1 MSGDGGRWRLKSGLE
16 FARFF
21 EWERRVRLAARVN
34 RKFSRQGFESP
45 WRARGE
51 RGGRMLEV
59 GGDCDSSSRCEV
71 GLLLLGAPCLVKRC
85 DLITEKGNLIS
96 KTGTVLLTR
105 SPRHTEDYGPFIKSQ
120 RRGWALE
127 AGGDFHCSSRR
138 EVGLLLRGGALF
150 D

>member
-1 MSGDGGRWRLKSGLE
+1 
-16 FARFF
+16 
-21 EWERRVRLAARVN
+21 
-34 RKFSRQGFESP
+34 
-45 WRARGE
+45 
-51 RGGRMLEV
+51 MLEV

-85 DLITEKGNLIS
+85 DLITEEGNLIS

-127 AGGDFHCSSRR
+127 AGSDCNYSSRR
-138 EVGLLLRGGALF
+138 EVGLLLLGGGTILLIRLGQSDFTRQTHQALLMR
-150 D
+150 